1 MFDPC
6 VNRTLELIDG
16 QVAEI
21 HKKGARVKVS
31 HSILGSGKE
40 EDINVSCDQA
50 VFLVGGFGKS
60 NYMFKKVEEYCS
72 QRGFTAMR
80 PDNP

>member
-21 HKKGARVKVS
+21 HKNGARVKVS
-31 HSILGSGKE
+31 HSIL
-40 EDINVSCDQA
+40 
-50 VFLVGGFGKS
+50 LVGRRKILMYLAIRLCFS
-60 NYMFKKVEEYCS
+60 
-72 QRGFTAMR
+72 
-80 PDNP
+80 

>member
-21 HKKGARVKVS
+21 QKKGACVKVS
-31 HSILGSGKE
+31 HSILGSGRKK
-40 EDINVSCDQA
+40 ILICLA
-50 VFLVGGFGKS
+50 IRLCFL
-60 NYMFKKVEEYCS
+60 
-72 QRGFTAMR
+72 
-80 PDNP
+80 